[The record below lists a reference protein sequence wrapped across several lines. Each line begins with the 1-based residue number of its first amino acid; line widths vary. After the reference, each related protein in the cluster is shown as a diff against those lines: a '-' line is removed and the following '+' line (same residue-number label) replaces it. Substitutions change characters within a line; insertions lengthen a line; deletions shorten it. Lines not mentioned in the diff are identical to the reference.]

1 MRKLIALLTLA
12 GLFFGCNGPQTDQ
25 SEATDAH
32 EDSIKQDENKTY
44 YGAVIKGENIISG
57 VEMMNMLEENDS
69 VYVTLKGTIVSNC
82 QVSGC
87 WMDLDLG
94 SDELAKVTFKDYEF
108 VIPLDSKGKTATV
121 EGIAKREIIPV
132 DLLRHYAEDEG
143 KSAEEIAGI
152 TEDEIAYTFEA
163 VGVIIE
169 D

>member
-1 MRKLIALLTLA
+1 MRKLIALFALA
-12 GLFFGCNGPQTDQ
+12 GLFFSCNGPETNQ
-25 SEATDAH
+25 SEATDTKEA
-32 EDSIKQDENKTY
+32 SIEQEENKAY
-44 YGAVIKGENIISG
+44 YGAVIKGENIVSG
-57 VEMMNMLEENDS
+57 EDMMKMLEENDS

-94 SDELAKVTFKDYEF
+94 SDELAKVTFKDYDF

-121 EGIAKREIIPV
+121 EGVAKREIIPV

-143 KSAEEIAGI
+143 KSAEEIAAI